1 MAELNRL
8 SNRMNKVKD
17 PELKAEYAM
26 KYTTKFLELT
36 SLPASNLN
44 KLYKNYEK
52 LIDGDV
58 DDPGEA
64 FLRAFNYSD
73 YMIEGQVTPPTK
85 EDMDELKKNNLHL
98 WKQIYPAWE
107 KNYGRKKRKSKYQEY
122 KKNPHLWKQ
131 LNPGKKIPNK
141 R

>member
-1 MAELNRL
+1 MGMLMIQGKH
-8 SNRMNKVKD
+8 S
-17 PELKAEYAM
+17 
-26 KYTTKFLELT
+26 
-36 SLPASNLN
+36 
-44 KLYKNYEK
+44 
-52 LIDGDV
+52 
-58 DDPGEA
+58 
-64 FLRAFNYSD
+64 